1 MDMTIEEFCDK
12 HSACADGRNWALSC
26 GSTTMHAL
34 WLREDLRHEW
44 RMWIM
49 QRDGV
54 MTRTECVRFSCWSVR
69 QIWQLLTDERSRK
82 AIEVTEAFL
91 EGKATI
97 KEVEEAVKASAAAAA
112 DAASAAADA
121 AYAAAKAADAASK
134 AAADAAYA
142 ASKAADAAAY
152 AAAKAA
158 DAAADAAQDKWL
170 IENTKPNFAI

>member
-26 GSTTMHAL
+26 GSTTMHEL

-54 MTRTECVRFSCWSVR
+54 MTRTECVRLACWSVR
-69 QIWQLLTDERSRK
+69 QIWPLLTDERSRK

-97 KEVEEAVKASAAAAA
+97 KEVEES
-112 DAASAAADA
+112 AASAAA
-121 AYAAAKAADAASK
+121 
-134 AAADAAYA
+134 YA
-142 ASKAADAAAY
+142 ASYASY
-152 AAAKAA
+152 AASS
-158 DAAADAAQDKWL
+158 AAQDKWL
-170 IENTKPNFAI
+170 IENTKPNFAKE